1 MAVNPPQYVET
12 NGQQSWPPPIV
23 FEKVNFNGFVLQGER
38 TLLQDLIDRQLNQP
52 CGGAMRFHVPSRFL
66 LLYFA
71 DFPKCYFEVMKNM
84 GWSSQREAAIWMP
97 LLRRDNRDPA
107 IQRLCVYSPY
117 VFVDNP
123 VALTA
128 GREVFG
134 FFKESGSIGMPDD
147 PGNAGAYTLETL
159 GAVKYNSATK
169 IGPVKLLRL
178 DSDVGSGSHPWAD
191 LRDAVA
197 RVGHGLEL
205 SSVIAAPD
213 GAAEDGDWDWDPLFS
228 LTPSIVFLKQFRSIG
243 AGQDACYQAIA
254 EVVPKISAFHGVE
267 LEHLVHFHLNTV
279 ESHPLAGDLG
289 LADQTVRL
297 AFNARFDMRFPAGQV
312 LWEAR

>member
-1 MAVNPPQYVET
+1 MAVNLPQYVET

-23 FEKVNFNGFVLQGER
+23 FEQVHFHGFVLQGKR
-38 TLLQDLIDRQLNQP
+38 NLLQDLIDRQLNQP
-52 CGGAMRFHVPSRFL
+52 CGGAMHFHVPSGL
-66 LLYFA
+66 VLLYFA
-71 DFPKCYFEVMKNM
+71 DFPHCYFEVMQNK
-84 GWSSQREAAIWMP
+84 GWSSQREAAIWVP
-97 LLRRDNRDPA
+97 LLRRDNGHPT

-134 FFKESGSIGMPDD
+134 FFKESGSIGLPGDPDNED
-147 PGNAGAYTLETL
+147 AYTLETI
-159 GAVKYNSATK
+159 GAVKYSSTTK

-178 DSDVGSGSHPWAD
+178 DCDAGSGSHPWAN
-191 LRDAVA
+191 LRDAIA
-197 RVGHGLEL
+197 RVGRGLAL
-205 SSVIAAPD
+205 SSVITAPD
-213 GAAEDGDWDWDPLFS
+213 GEAEDDDSDPLFS
-228 LTPSIVFLKQFRSIG
+228 LTPSMVFLKQFRSIG
-243 AGQDACYQAIA
+243 AGQDACYQAIT

-267 LEHLVHFHLNTV
+267 LERSVHFHLKTI

-289 LADQTVRL
+289 LADQAVQL

-312 LWEAR
+312 LWEAQ